1 MRNSLILLAAAA
13 GLLAAPAFAKP
24 PREESPAPRE
34 ILAQVGGGNSDAELA
49 AAIAAAGAHPLGT
62 AANPIRVAGPEGAQA
77 YVARLRCSDGSEA
90 RIGQSRDGGIGA
102 YGSVLRLYPVN
113 CGNAAPGRV
122 DLLVDI
128 YHEEHVETRAPAGF
142 RLRP

>member
-13 GLLAAPAFAKP
+13 ALLAAPALAKP
-24 PREESPAPRE
+24 PSEESPAPKE
-34 ILAQVGGGNSDAELA
+34 ILAQVGSGNTDAELD
-49 AAIAAAGAHPLGT
+49 AAIAAAGAHPLGS

-77 YVARLRCSDGSEA
+77 YVARLRCADGTNA
-90 RIGQSRDGGIGA
+90 RVGQSRDGGLGA
-102 YGSVLRLYPVN
+102 YGSIVRLYPVD
-113 CGNAAPGRV
+113 CGNAAPGHV

-142 RLRP
+142 SLR